1 MPDGWG
7 YAVAD
12 AVWGVNAAH
21 NTTTQW
27 NVTVEGEYTL
37 RVWGLAPSVIV
48 QKVIV
53 DLGGVR
59 PSYLGP
65 PESFL
70 VGRDEGQYNGT
81 SFAAQPGV
89 L

>member
-1 MPDGWG
+1 MTQEG
-7 YAVAD
+7 
-12 AVWGVNAAH
+12 AH
-21 NTTTQW
+21 
-27 NVTVEGEYTL
+27 TL

-48 QKVIV
+48 QKVVV

-70 VGRDEGQYNGT
+70 AGRDTAGAFAAGA
-81 SFAAQPGV
+81 SFATQESV
-89 L
+89 LGRVGATKRR